1 MNLQLDIQ
9 SNEDD
14 NEEENKIQIIPKK
27 AFKAHNS
34 AASKVIKLP
43 K

>member
-1 MNLQLDIQ
+1 LDIQ
-9 SNEDD
+9 SDEDD
-14 NEEENKIQIIPKK
+14 NEEEKIQIIPKK